1 MGADG
6 MEQRSERDQWLLESL
21 ARQAAVMEH
30 LVTAALDTT
39 AGDDEEEAARRWWAV
54 ERQAGRFLRMLHAG
68 SGRGRGRCE
77 PEHAAHNSDLEEFRR
92 QAREALAGFDP
103 EVVAAAAA
111 SAGLRVAVIGKGGA
125 GKSTISATLARL
137 LARRGR
143 AVLAADLDTNPGMA
157 YSLGVPPAA
166 GELAP
171 EAVEPHHGAPY
182 GWRLRSDLA
191 PADAVERYAV
201 CGPDDVRF
209 LSVGKIEGVEKL
221 GPKRT
226 VAAMREL
233 LSGLGDPLW
242 DVVGDL
248 EAGPTTPFEGYHRFA
263 DRVLVVVGPAWV
275 SALTARRLLPLVG
288 DIPVTV
294 VTNRFR
300 DEPDHAGLAGEVRV
314 PFDPEVAEA
323 HRQGLAPIDA
333 CPESPTVAAVAR
345 LADRLSGQ
353 AVAA

>member
-1 MGADG
+1 MGAGG

-21 ARQAAVMEH
+21 ARQVAVMEG
-30 LVTAALDTT
+30 LVAAALDAA

-68 SGRGRGRCE
+68 SGRGRARCE
-77 PEHAAHNSDLEEFRR
+77 PEHAAHAANLERSRE
-92 QAREALAGFDP
+92 QAREALARFDP
-103 EVVAAAAA
+103 AVVADAAA

-157 YSLGVPPAA
+157 YSLGVPPAT
-166 GELAP
+166 GGLARD
-171 EAVEPHHGAPY
+171 AVEPHPGAPY
-182 GWRLRSDLA
+182 GWSLRSGLV
-191 PADAVERYAV
+191 PAEAVERFAV
-201 CGPDDVRF
+201 PGPDGLHF

-233 LSGLGDPLW
+233 LNGLGDPLW

-263 DRVLVVVGPAWV
+263 DRVLVVVGPARV
-275 SALTARRLLPLVG
+275 SAMTARRLLPLVG
-288 DIPVTV
+288 DVPVTV

-300 DEPDHAGLAGEVRV
+300 DEPDHPGLAGEVRV

-323 HRQGLAPIDA
+323 HRQGLAPVDA
-333 CPESPTVAAVAR
+333 CPESPAVAAVAR
-345 LADRLSGQ
+345 LADLLSGQ